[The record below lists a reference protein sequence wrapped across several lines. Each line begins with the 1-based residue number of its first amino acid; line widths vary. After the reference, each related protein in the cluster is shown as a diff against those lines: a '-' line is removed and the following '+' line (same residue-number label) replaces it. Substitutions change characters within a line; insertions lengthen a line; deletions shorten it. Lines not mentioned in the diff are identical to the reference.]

1 MPEASCKICGGD
13 HSTGFCT
20 TQEGKER
27 AQEGMI
33 ERAQKRAGDLLVD
46 RGVLSSEELKSLP
59 QDRLDE
65 ILVRS
70 GHELRDL
77 PQEIPEEARKK
88 TRRMLGLGEFG
99 AREVSVEQR
108 EMEIEQLVGEM
119 RRYLEKMKA
128 HQENI
133 VGMILCGSRMD
144 TRKVPATTSDVDVVL
159 VFKPGFTID
168 PSTPEG
174 EKLLFHLRN
183 FSDNT
188 PTDSG
193 FPVELDEFLG
203 EDVLTDKLVAGD
215 PSMLVWGWNAQAT
228 RYIGEGMEGKD
239 EGAVNDRI
247 HELLA
252 RDVFEVQRKEKV
264 KMAAEKFLAP

>member
-1 MPEASCKICGGD
+1 MSEELCKICGGD
-13 HSTGFCT
+13 HPTGFCT
-20 TQEGKER
+20 TPEGKER
-27 AQEGMI
+27 AQEGAI
-33 ERAQKRAGDLLVD
+33 EQAQKRAGDLLVG
-46 RGVLSSEELKSLP
+46 RGVLTSEELESLSS
-59 QDRLDE
+59 DRLDE

-77 PQEIPEEARKK
+77 PQEIPEEAKKK
-88 TRRMLGLGEFG
+88 TRRMLGLGESG
-99 AREVSVEQR
+99 LREVSVEQR
-108 EMEIEQLVGEM
+108 ELEIEQLVGEM
-119 RRYLEKMKA
+119 RRYLEKLKS

-144 TRKVPATTSDVDVVL
+144 TRKVPAQTSDVDVVL
-159 VFKPGFTID
+159 VFKPGFTFD

-174 EKLLFHLRN
+174 EKLLFHLRD

-188 PTDSG
+188 PTESG
-193 FPVELDEFLG
+193 LPVELDEFFG
-203 EDVLTDKLVAGD
+203 EDALADKLATAD

-228 RYIGEGMEGKD
+228 RYIGEGMDGKN

-252 RDVFEVQRKEKV
+252 GEAFEMKRKEKV
-264 KMAAEKFLAP
+264 ETAAQKFLAP

>member
-1 MPEASCKICGGD
+1 MPEELCKLCGGD
-13 HSTGFCT
+13 HQTGFCT

-27 AQEGMI
+27 VQEGMI
-33 ERAQKRAGDLLVD
+33 EQAQKRAGDLLVE
-46 RGVLSSEELKSLP
+46 RGILSAEELGSLP
-59 QDRLDE
+59 PDRLDE

-70 GHELRDL
+70 GHELRGL
-77 PQEIPEEARKK
+77 PQEISEEARKK

-99 AREVSVEQR
+99 VREVSVEQR

-119 RRYLEKMKA
+119 RQYLGKMKV
-128 HQENI
+128 HQDNI

-144 TRKVPATTSDVDVVL
+144 TRKVPAKTSDVDVVL
-159 VFKPGFTID
+159 VFKPGFTMD

-174 EKLLFHLRN
+174 EKLLFHLRS
-183 FSDNT
+183 FSDHT

-193 FPVELDEFLG
+193 LHVELDEFFG
-203 EDVLTDKLVAGD
+203 EDVLADILAAAD

-228 RYIGEGMEGKD
+228 RYIGEGMQGKD

-247 HELLA
+247 HELLSGDA
-252 RDVFEVQRKEKV
+252 LEAQRKEKV
-264 KMAAEKFLAP
+264 KTAAEKFLAP